1 MRNKL
6 KNLGLNKSTIDVYM
20 SIYKDMDKSDPIG
33 WFEKQIRDRQP
44 IGTLL
49 PKKAILKHHLIKERG
64 ISEEKAELMIPK
76 IKGLKSKQRQGLTKI
91 QLKEYNRLADV
102 ICEPSRTILLLLPL
116 TGMRI
121 SEICNL
127 QYNNLIEIGDRY
139 IFKFIGKGDKERVV
153 PLSLKAQRI
162 LISFIDEF
170 PNKEF
175 IFKSNKGRPITPRAV
190 RKHTKK
196 IQDNSNTINELSPH
210 ILRHTFA
217 TTMDK
222 NGVSMKKLQKLLGHS
237 NITTTSRYL
246 HPTTEDLLQAID
258 TMDKE
263 N

>member
-1 MRNKL
+1 MKNKL

-20 SIYKDMDKSDPIG
+20 SIYKDIDKQDPIG
-33 WFEKQIRDRQP
+33 WFEKQISMRQP

-49 PKKAILKHHLIKERG
+49 PKRAILKHFLIKEKG
-64 ISEEKAELMIPK
+64 ISPEKVDILIPK
-76 IKGLKSKQRQGLTKI
+76 MKGLKGKQRQGLTKV
-91 QLKEYNRLADV
+91 QLKEYRRLADV
-102 ICEPSRTILLLLPL
+102 VCEPSRTILLLLPI

-127 QYNNLIEIGDRY
+127 KYNNLIEIGDRY
-139 IFKFIGKGDKERVV
+139 IFKFIGKGDKERIV

-162 LISFIDEF
+162 LISFINEY

-175 IFKSNKGRPITPRAV
+175 IFQSNKGRPITPRAV

-196 IQDNSNTINELSPH
+196 IKEKSKTINELSPH

-217 TTMDK
+217 TTMDS
-222 NGVSMKKLQKLLGHS
+222 NGVSMKRLQKLLGHS

>member
-1 MRNKL
+1 MKKKL
-6 KNLGLNKSTIDVYM
+6 QNLGLNKSTIEVYM
-20 SIYKDMDKSDPIG
+20 SIFKDIDKQDPIG
-33 WFEKQIRDRQP
+33 WFEKQISMRQP

-49 PKKAILKHHLIKERG
+49 PKKAVLKHFLIKEKG
-64 ISEEKAELMIPK
+64 ISEEKADLLIPK
-76 IKGLKSKQRQGLTKI
+76 IKGLKGKQRQGLTKV
-91 QLKEYNRLADV
+91 QLKEYNRLAEV
-102 ICEPSRTILLLLPL
+102 VCEPSRTILLLLPL

-127 QYNNLIEIGDRY
+127 KYNNLQQIGERY
-139 IFKFIGKGDKERVV
+139 IFKFIGKGDKERIV

-162 LISFIDEF
+162 LITFMNEY
-170 PNKEF
+170 PNTVF
-175 IFKSNKGRPITPRAV
+175 IFQSIKGNAITPRAV
-190 RKHTKK
+190 RKHTQK
-196 IQDNSNTINELSPH
+196 IKLKAKTITDLSPH

-217 TTMDK
+217 TTMDS
-222 NGVSMKKLQKLLGHS
+222 NGVSMKRLQKLLGHS